1 MTGKVTLKEIRRM
14 NKDCEKITMLTAY
27 DYPSAKILDSVGIE
41 MVLVGDSVGNTVLG
55 YDNTIPTTME
65 EMLHHTKA
73 VAGGLE
79 NPLLIG
85 DMPFLSYQGSV
96 EEAVRN
102 AGRLIKEGNAEAV
115 KVEGGA
121 EILDQIQKIVDSG
134 ILVMGHLGL
143 TPQKVYQFGGYQPRG
158 MNLEEAKK
166 IYEDA
171 KKLEDTGVFSI
182 VLESIPSELGREITE
197 KVDIPTIGIGAGPH
211 CNGQVLVFHDLLG
224 WTEFSPKFLKKYADL
239 ISTIKDAVKEF
250 REEVKS
256 EDFPTLDH
264 SYEMSENFK
273 DELTEYLEENP

>member
-1 MTGKVTLKEIRRM
+1 MTGKVTLEEIRRM
-14 NKDCEKITMLTAY
+14 NKDGEKITMLTAY

-73 VAGGLE
+73 VARGLE

-121 EILDQIQKIVDSG
+121 EILDQIQKIVDFG
-134 ILVMGHLGL
+134 IPVMGHLGL

-182 VLESIPSELGREITE
+182 VLESIPSELGRKITE

-211 CNGQVLVFHDLLG
+211 CNGQALVFHDLLG

-256 EDFPTLDH
+256 EDFPTPDH

-273 DELTEYLEENP
+273 DELTEYLEEDP

>member
-1 MTGKVTLKEIRRM
+1 M
-14 NKDCEKITMLTAY
+14 NKDGEKITMLTAY

-41 MVLVGDSVGNTVLG
+41 MILVGDSVGNTVLG

-73 VAGGLE
+73 VARGLE

-134 ILVMGHLGL
+134 IPVMGHLGL

-264 SYEMSENFK
+264 SYKMSENFK
-273 DELTEYLEENP
+273 DELNEYLEENP